1 MSRMEKR
8 QYIALV
14 LREANVF
21 LRGNE
26 SAVRAALS
34 REGWDS
40 GLDTLLEKQ
49 LQDVLVGVEYLEDIV
64 KFSGLE
70 APDPELWRDADDWQG
85 VLAGVAAAALAHDV
99 RKRTLD
105 ITGGRIPR
113 MENIQTW

>member
-1 MSRMEKR
+1 MEKR

-21 LRGNE
+21 LGGNE
-26 SAVRAALS
+26 SAVRAAG
-34 REGWDS
+34 RS
-40 GLDTLLEKQ
+40 GDWNADLDTLLERQ

-85 VLAGVAAAALAHDV
+85 VLAGVAAAGLAHDI
-99 RKRTLD
+99 RMRALD
-105 ITGGRIPR
+105 IIDGRIPR